1 MEGVQFNEDSF
12 SPQQLK
18 VAQDQQ
24 KESKM
29 VRYLITS
36 GLAKDSKQGT
46 IILVVCILILLIV
59 SAFIFARQGTPDVD
73 SKPYS
78 EFTPAEKQRLPESER
93 IFLENLNK

>member
-12 SPQQLK
+12 SPQQFK
-18 VAQDQQ
+18 SAPTQ
-24 KESKM
+24 KEQPRM
-29 VRYLITS
+29 VTYLVSS

-46 IILVVCILILLIV
+46 IILVACILILLIV
-59 SAFIFARQGTPDVD
+59 SAFIFARQGTPDID

>member
-46 IILVVCILILLIV
+46 IILVACILILLIV